1 MIEPTLRAVI
11 FQEGDWWIIHFLEYD
26 LATAVRRLE
35 EAAAEVKRF
44 LMVQIAASLECGVA
58 PFQGFSPAPRKY
70 WRMFDAAETRMDTV
84 QLKLPPELESGPEPR
99 IDTRIAA

>member
-26 LATAVRRLE
+26 LSTAVRRLE
-35 EAAAEVKRF
+35 EVATEVKRF
-44 LMVQIAASLECGVA
+44 LMVQIAASLESGIT

-70 WRMFDAAETRMDTV
+70 WRMFEAAETRMDAV
-84 QLKLPPELESGPEPR
+84 QLRLPPGLESGPEPR